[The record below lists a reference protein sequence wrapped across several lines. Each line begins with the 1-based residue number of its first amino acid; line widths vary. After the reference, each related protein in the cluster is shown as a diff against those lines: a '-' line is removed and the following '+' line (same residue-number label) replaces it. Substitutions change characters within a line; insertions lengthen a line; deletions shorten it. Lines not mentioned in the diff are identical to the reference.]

1 MAIIAEQKVT
11 TIETEVRQTSRGDV
25 GWRPAGGEASP
36 LRVALF
42 DLIEGIRRWYLW
54 THLGWHDIR
63 QRYRRSIIG
72 PFWVTLSMAFLVLA
86 LGFVYSGLFKENIS
100 TLLPYIAGGFIF
112 WGFISISIN
121 ESCVAFTT
129 SENVIRQTPMPL
141 VVHVLRVISR
151 NFVILLHNLAI
162 WVIVAVWFSIP
173 PTFETLLVVPG
184 ALLVC
189 ANLAWLG
196 LILAIVCARFRDVV
210 QIVSNIVQIAFFIT
224 PLMWKANYVEHGRFF
239 LVDANPFHHL
249 LAVSRDPLLGVPP
262 SLESW
267 LFCGVMAVLGWLIAI
282 AVFLRCR
289 RFVPYWL

>member
-1 MAIIAEQKVT
+1 MT
-11 TIETEVRQTSRGDV
+11 TETEVRPFGRSDV
-25 GWRPAGGEASP
+25 GWRPIGGEASP
-36 LRVALF
+36 LRVAVF
-42 DLIEGIRRWYLW
+42 DLVEGIRRWYLW

-86 LGFVYSGLFKENIS
+86 LGFVYSGLFRENVA
-100 TLLPYIAGGFIF
+100 TLLPYLAGGFIF
-112 WGFISISIN
+112 WGFISVSIN

-141 VVHVLRVISR
+141 VVHVLRVIAR

-162 WVIVAVWFSIP
+162 WVAVAIWFAIP
-173 PTFETLLVVPG
+173 PTFETLLAIPG
-184 ALLVC
+184 IFLVC
-189 ANLAWLG
+189 VNLAWVG

-210 QIVSNIVQIAFFIT
+210 QIVSNVVQIAFFVT
-224 PLMWKANYVEHGRFF
+224 PLLWRADYVDRGRFF
-239 LVDANPFHHL
+239 LVESNPFHHL
-249 LAVSRDPLLGVPP
+249 LAVSRDPLLGVAP
-262 SLESW
+262 SPESW
-267 LFCGVMAVLGWLIAI
+267 LFCGVMAILGWLVAV